1 MKRLIMAFATLGALA
16 ACGADGAPERPSSGV
31 TGEAR
36 IGVVLR

>member
-1 MKRLIMAFATLGALA
+1 MTRLVFAFVALA
-16 ACGADGAPERPSSGV
+16 ALTACGADGAPERPPSGV